1 MESEYHETDET
12 SKIRKILFWL
22 APVLSICIIQFTD
35 LDPEKRE
42 ITYMLAIAVLMAI
55 WWVTEIIP
63 LGITS
68 LLPVLLFPMFG
79 IMDGKAVSSTYF
91 NDIIFLFIGGFM
103 VALAIQKWHLHKRI
117 ALWILKKVGVSPARI
132 LFGFMLA
139 TAFISMWISNT
150 ATTMMM
156 VPILIS
162 ILAKLEEINGK
173 EKISNYSIG
182 VLLAV
187 AYSAT
192 IGGIATLVGTPP
204 NLSFVRIFELYFP
217 DAQPISFSEWFI
229 FAFPI
234 SVVLFVLFF
243 IYLYFFFVKN
253 KTDWQPISKAQ
264 IEKDYKAL
272 GKPKFEEKAIMFLFV
287 LMALLWFF
295 RAEIEL
301 GSFTIPGWSSN
312 FKNQD
317 YLNDGTVAIFIAFLL
332 FIIPTKSSAKRKGEV
347 KKSTFAKATVD
358 KKSRHLMTWKDAE
371 GLPWEIILL
380 FGGGFALA
388 TGMKESGLSMWCG
401 EQLLFLEHVHPLLI
415 IAFIVL
421 FITFLGEVSSNTA
434 MVETFLPV
442 IAGLAISL
450 HVNPLIFMI
459 PATLG
464 ASMGFMLP
472 IATPP
477 NAIVFAT
484 KRIKMGQMIRAG
496 FILNVISVIVIT
508 LFAYFFA
515 PSVFEIDLTVFP
527 DWAAQK

>member
-1 MESEYHETDET
+1 MEHEYNETDEP
-12 SKIRKILFWL
+12 SKFRKILFWL
-22 APVLSICIIQFTD
+22 APVLSFCIIQYTD
-35 LDPEKRE
+35 LDPQKRE
-42 ITYMLAIAVLMAI
+42 VTYMLAIALLMAI

-68 LLPVLLFPMFG
+68 LLPVLLFPLFG
-79 IMDGKAVSSTYF
+79 IMDGKDVSSTYF
-91 NDIIFLFIGGFM
+91 NDIIFLFMGGFM
-103 VALAIQKWHLHKRI
+103 MALAIQKWNLHKRI
-117 ALWILKKVGVSPARI
+117 ALWILKNVGVSPARI
-132 LFGFMLA
+132 LLGFMLA
-139 TAFISMWISNT
+139 TTIISMWISNT

-173 EKISNYSIG
+173 EKIAHYSVG

-187 AYSAT
+187 GYSAT

-204 NLSFVRIFELYFP
+204 NLSFVRIFEMYFP
-217 DAQPISFSEWFI
+217 QSTPISFGDWFV

-234 SVVLFVLFF
+234 TVVLFIVFF
-243 IYLYFFFVKN
+243 IYLYFYFVRN
-253 KTDWQPISKAQ
+253 KTDWQPISKSQ
-264 IEKDYKAL
+264 IEKDYKTL
-272 GKPKFEEKAIMFLFV
+272 GKPKYEEKIIMFLFV
-287 LMALLWFF
+287 LMAVLWFF
-295 RAEIEL
+295 RADIGM
-301 GSFTIPGWSSN
+301 GSVTIPGWSSN
-312 FKNQD
+312 FKNQE
-317 YLNDGTVAIFIAFLL
+317 YLNDGTIAVFIAILL
-332 FIIPTKSSAKRKGEV
+332 FIIPTKAS
-347 KKSTFAKATVD
+347 KKS

-371 GLPWEIILL
+371 NLPWEIILL

-401 EQLLFLEHVHPLLI
+401 EQLLFLEHVHPLFI

-421 FITFLGEVSSNTA
+421 FITFLGEISSNTA

-496 FILNVISVIVIT
+496 VILNVISVIVIT
-508 LFAYFFA
+508 LFAYFYA
-515 PSVFEIDLTVFP
+515 PVIFEIDLTIFP
-527 DWAAQK
+527 DWANPVKD